1 MTNEEEITRLRMRV
15 TELEKANEKER
26 KKIDAFDRKISA
38 LQKENAELSEDVQVL
53 SRAVR
58 AGEEKLRL
66 SLFLRFCVWYRVNT

>member
-1 MTNEEEITRLRMRV
+1 MTNEEELTRLRMRV
-15 TELEKANEKER
+15 TELEKANAKER
-26 KKIDAFDRKISA
+26 KKIEA
-38 LQKENAELSEDVQVL
+38 LDKQIGSLTKENAELSEDVQVL